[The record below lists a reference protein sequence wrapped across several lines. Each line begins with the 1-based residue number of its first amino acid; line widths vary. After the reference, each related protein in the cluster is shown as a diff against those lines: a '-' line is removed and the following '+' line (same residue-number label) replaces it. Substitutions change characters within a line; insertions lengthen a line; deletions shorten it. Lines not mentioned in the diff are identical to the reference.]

1 MRLVAFGQKFDVVSE
16 SHWFSYDYF
25 IFDGVIALNAW
36 RYIYA
41 LGSIEQKLKFPV
53 YDDYI
58 LPFYYKEHPYP
69 PLWKNFLLN
78 LLPPISLDLPLWL
91 STRVCLKVAQT
102 TTRDVL

>member
-41 LGSIEQKLKFPV
+41 LGSISSSRET
-53 YDDYI
+53 DNDI
-58 LPFYYKEHPYP
+58 
-69 PLWKNFLLN
+69 PLHIVHDFVQGSGYFLSRVETDAGYVRALS
-78 LLPPISLDLPLWL
+78 ISK
-91 STRVCLKVAQT
+91 R
-102 TTRDVL
+102 